1 MASIG
6 SINFT
11 LSLAKGMA
19 NIDVSYDVTF
29 DEGDKGEDFVEVCRI
44 IGDDT
49 DVGDPI
55 EAGDDDPLA
64 YLAPLFYRRIRVGQA
79 RTVPRKLHVDI
90 PETMLDEDYGP
101 VAGADEL
108 RALVT
113 LIPAPKQMKF
123 RESNLVTKP

>member
-6 SINFT
+6 SVDFK
-11 LSLAKGMA
+11 LSIAKGMA
-19 NIDVSYDVTF
+19 GIDVSYDVTF
-29 DEGDKGEDFVEVCRI
+29 AEGDKGEDFVEVCRI

-79 RTVPRKLHVDI
+79 RTVPRKLHANV
-90 PETMLDEDYGP
+90 PVSMLDEDYGP
-101 VAGADEL
+101 IAGADEL

-113 LIPAPKQMKF
+113 LIPAPKRMTF
-123 RESNLVTKP
+123 RESNLVSKP

>member
-6 SINFT
+6 SVDFK
-11 LSLAKGMA
+11 LSMAKGIA
-19 NIDVSYDVTF
+19 TIDVSYDVTF
-29 DEGDKGEDFVEVCRI
+29 AEGDKGEDFVEVCRI
-44 IGDDT
+44 VGDDT

-79 RTVPRKLHVDI
+79 RTVPRKLHAGV
-90 PETMLDEDYGP
+90 PVSMLDEDYGP
-101 VAGADEL
+101 IAGTDEL

-113 LIPAPKQMKF
+113 LIPAPKRITF